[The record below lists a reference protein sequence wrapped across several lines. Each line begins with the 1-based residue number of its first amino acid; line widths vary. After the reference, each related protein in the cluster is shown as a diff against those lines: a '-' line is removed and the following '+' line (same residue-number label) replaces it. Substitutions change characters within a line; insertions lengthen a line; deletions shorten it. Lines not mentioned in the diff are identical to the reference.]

1 MGRSGGGGGRS
12 GGGRSGRDGGRGND
26 GGYRQVDYNGQGPI
40 NAGGPPPRRG
50 GFWHGRGGGGCFG
63 LGCGGTVAIIAII
76 AVVLGIV
83 LSSVRGCAYMGM
95 SSSSTSYT
103 SETSETV
110 REKLDAGA
118 VDETGWY
125 TDEGDLIGSSSTLEA
140 GLEEFYEATG
150 VQPYVYILESGS
162 VSSVNE
168 ITEEAEELYDE
179 LFTDE
184 GHFLV
189 VFCEGS
195 SSSSYDGYSDDYGDE
210 YDDGY
215 SDEYGTD
222 EGYTAETSY
231 LVQTTLSAAEDS
243 SSSDYDYYYG
253 YWVGEDAEAVLD
265 TEALN
270 IFDEELSA
278 AYYNYDLTYEE
289 VFAQAFEYTAENI
302 MSAAEK
308 QTQTRVVTGVILVVV
323 VVVVVVLI
331 VYYRKR
337 RQQQEDEER
346 RRRADDVAGKTYS
359 SYDDQDVED
368 RASKYE

>member
-12 GGGRSGRDGGRGND
+12 DGGRSGGGGRGND
-26 GGYRQVDYNGQGPI
+26 GGYRQVDYGGQGPI

-50 GFWHGRGGGGCFG
+50 GFWHRRGGGGCFG
-63 LGCGGTVAIIAII
+63 LGCGGTAAIIAII
-76 AVVLGIV
+76 AVVLGII

-95 SSSSTSYT
+95 SSNSTSYT

-110 REKLDAGA
+110 REKLDASA

-125 TDEGDLIGSSSTLEA
+125 TDEDDLIGSSSTLEA

-150 VQPYVYILESGS
+150 VQPYVYILESES

-168 ITEEAEELYDE
+168 VTEQAEELYDE

-189 VFCEGS
+189 VFCEN
-195 SSSSYDGYSDDYGDE
+195 SSYDSYDDY
-210 YDDGY
+210 GY

-222 EGYTAETSY
+222 ESYTAETSY
-231 LVQTTLSAAEDS
+231 LVQTTLSTVED
-243 SSSDYDYYYG
+243 SDYDYYYG
-253 YWVGEDAEAVLD
+253 YYVGEDATTVLD
-265 TEALN
+265 TEALE

-278 AYYNYDLTYEE
+278 AYYNYDLAYEE

-308 QTQTRVVTGVILVVV
+308 QTTTRLVTGIILVVV

-337 RQQQEDEER
+337 KQQQEDEER